1 MQLLT
6 YRNEDGLRLGVR
18 TERGVVDVARARL
31 AAGMDAAA
39 IPATMDEVIAGG
51 SAVITALEALVAV
64 AQADDSLWLDESGL
78 DIGPCVPAPGKIIC
92 IGLNYRRHA
101 EESGMKIPT
110 APVLFSKFDN
120 VLAAHGDDVPIPPDT
135 TQMDYE
141 AELALVIGT
150 GGRHIAEADALAHVF
165 GYFNAN
171 DVSARDLQMLSGQWL
186 LGKTPDGFLP
196 IGPYLVTAD
205 EVADPHDLRITCTI
219 NGEMRQNSNTAD
231 LIFDVPQI
239 ISYISRYVT
248 LEPGD
253 IISTG
258 TPEGVALGR
267 PDKPWLQPGDVM
279 TVAIDGLGALT
290 NTIVAG
296 R

>member
-31 AAGMDAAA
+31 TAGMDAAA

-135 TQMDYE
+135 AQMDYE

-239 ISYISRYVT
+239 IGYISRYVT